1 MKHSLPLRGLIAL
14 SILTVA
20 TPALADGLYL
30 GLRGG
35 WSTAESANLNGPG
48 LGDIEYSNGYIVG
61 GAVGYAWANGLRLE
75 AELTR
80 RSNDPDAIGIAGSNR
95 SAEGEVTA
103 DAAMANLLYDFK
115 LGSFPLEPYVGVGA
129 GAVRVRTD
137 DVRVANVP
145 FSDDRDT
152 VFGVQGIAGV
162 SYAFTPR
169 IRLTL
174 DYRYMYAP
182 DVEFSSG
189 TRFDTNYRSQ
199 AVTAG
204 FRFDF

>member
-1 MKHSLPLRGLIAL
+1 MRGLIVL
-14 SILTVA
+14 SVLAAA
-20 TPALADGLYL
+20 TPALADGLYIA
-30 GLRGG
+30 GRGG
-35 WSTAESANLNGPG
+35 WNSVETANLHGTG

-61 GAVGYAWANGLRLE
+61 GALGYAWTNGFRVE
-75 AELTR
+75 AELMR
-80 RSNDPDAIGIAGSNR
+80 RANDPDKIGIAGAVR
-95 SAEGEVTA
+95 DAEGEITS
-103 DAAMANLLYDFK
+103 DALMGNLLYDVR
-115 LGSFPLEPYVGVGA
+115 LGTFPLVPYVGVGA
-129 GAVRVRTD
+129 GAVRVRTEN
-137 DVRVANVP
+137 VRIDGGL

-174 DYRYMYAP
+174 DYRYLYAP
-182 DVEFSSG
+182 EVEFSSP
-189 TRFDTNYRSQ
+189 TKFDTDYRSQ

>member
-1 MKHSLPLRGLIAL
+1 MMDSLRSLIVL
-14 SILTVA
+14 SVLA
-20 TPALADGLYL
+20 AASPALADGLYIA
-30 GLRGG
+30 GRGG
-35 WSTAESANLNGPG
+35 WSSVETTNLHGTG

-61 GAVGYAWANGLRLE
+61 GAIGYAWTNGFRLE
-75 AELTR
+75 AELMR
-80 RSNDPDAIGIAGSNR
+80 RANDPDTIGIAGAR
-95 SAEGEVTA
+95 RDAEGEVTS
-103 DAAMANLLYDFK
+103 DAAMGNLLYDFR

-129 GAVRVRTD
+129 GAVRVRTEN
-137 DVRVANVP
+137 VRINGGP

-169 IRLTL
+169 VRLTL
-174 DYRYMYAP
+174 DYRYLYAP
-182 DVEFSSG
+182 DVEFSSP
-189 TRFDTNYRSQ
+189 TKFDTDYRSH

>member
-1 MKHSLPLRGLIAL
+1 MARFAFGLA
-14 SILTVA
+14 VA
-20 TPALADGLYL
+20 GAVALAGAAHADGFY
-30 GLRGG
+30 GAVRGG
-35 WSTAESANLNGPG
+35 WSGAETANLRGSG
-48 LGDIEYSNGYIVG
+48 LGDIEYAHGYIVG
-61 GAVGYAWANGLRLE
+61 GAVGYAFANGFRLE

-80 RSNDPDAIGIAGSNR
+80 RANDPDTIGVGGAQRGAN
-95 SAEGEVTA
+95 GEVA
-103 DAAMANLLYDFK
+103 ALAAMGNLLYDIR

-137 DVRVANVP
+137 DVRVGGAT

-169 IRLTL
+169 VRLTL
-174 DYRYMYAP
+174 DYRYLYAP
-182 DVEFSSG
+182 DVEFTSP

-204 FRFDF
+204 FRIDF